1 MYPQLIPLIF
11 FSIAAAFTPGPNN
24 IIGSYSGFNFG
35 IKRSI
40 PLILGVTFGYT
51 ILIILA
57 AGGLNIVF
65 NAYPILKTI
74 IKIVGSIFLIYLA
87 YKISFQNQVQQ
98 KTIKNPVKFYD
109 TFIFQFIN
117 PKGVFA
123 AITSISLFVE
133 LGSNYFF
140 HSVFVVSV
148 SFFCALT
155 SILSWCL
162 LGKFLRRFSENRK
175 FIQFFNYTMSFSLIV
190 CVILIYLKIWKLIAK
205 ILSSLLEN

>member
-35 IKRSI
+35 IKKSI

-51 ILIILA
+51 ILITLA
-57 AGGLNIVF
+57 AGGLNIIF

-74 IKIVGSIFLIYLA
+74 IKVIGSIFLIYLA
-87 YKISFQNQVQQ
+87 YKISFQNQVQE
-98 KTIKNPVKFYD
+98 TVIKNPVKFFD
-109 TFIFQFIN
+109 TFIFQFVN

-133 LGSNYFF
+133 LGENYTF
-140 HSVFVVSV
+140 HSLVVIIV
-148 SFFCALT
+148 SFFCAIT
-155 SILSWCL
+155 SITSWCL
-162 LGKFLRRFSENRK
+162 LGKFLRRFAENK
-175 FIQFFNYTMSFSLIV
+175 NFIQRFNYTMSFSLIV
-190 CVILIYLKIWKLIAK
+190 CVILIYLKI
-205 ILSSLLEN
+205 

>member
-1 MYPQLIPLIF
+1 MYHNLLPLIF

-35 IKRSI
+35 IKKSL

-51 ILIILA
+51 TLITLA
-57 AGGLNIVF
+57 AAGLNLVF
-65 NAYPILKTI
+65 NTYPILKII
-74 IKIVGSIFLIYLA
+74 IKILGSLFLIYLA
-87 YKISFQNQVQQ
+87 YKISFQNQVE
-98 KTIKNPVKFYD
+98 KKKIKNPVKFYE
-109 TFIFQFIN
+109 TFVFQFIN

-140 HSVFVVSV
+140 HSLVVIIV
-148 SFFCALT
+148 SFCCAIT
-155 SILSWCL
+155 SITSWCL

-175 FIQFFNYTMSFSLIV
+175 FIQTFNYTMSFSLVV
-190 CVILIYLKIWKLIAK
+190 CVILIYLKI
-205 ILSSLLEN
+205 

>member
-11 FSIAAAFTPGPNN
+11 FSVVAAFTPGPNN

-35 IKRSI
+35 IKKSL

-51 ILIILA
+51 ILITLA
-57 AGGLNIVF
+57 AGGLNIIF
-65 NAYPILKTI
+65 SSYPILKTI

-87 YKISFQNQVQQ
+87 YKISFQSQIQ
-98 KTIKNPVKFYD
+98 KKIIKNPVKFFD

-133 LGSNYFF
+133 LGDSYLF
-140 HSVFVVSV
+140 HSIVVIAV
-148 SFFCALT
+148 SFLCAVT
-155 SILSWCL
+155 SITSWCL
-162 LGKFLRRFSENRK
+162 LGKFLRRFAENK
-175 FIQFFNYTMSFSLIV
+175 NFIQRFNYTMSFSLIV
-190 CVILIYLKIWKLIAK
+190 CVILIYLKI
-205 ILSSLLEN
+205 

>member
-11 FSIAAAFTPGPNN
+11 FSVAAAFTPGPNN

-35 IKRSI
+35 IKKSI

-51 ILIILA
+51 ILITLA
-57 AGGLNIVF
+57 AGGLNIIF
-65 NAYPILKTI
+65 SSYPVLKTI

-87 YKISFQNQVQQ
+87 YKISFQNQIQK
-98 KTIKNPVKFYD
+98 KTIKNPVKFFD

-133 LGSNYFF
+133 LGDSYLF
-140 HSVFVVSV
+140 HSVIVIAV
-148 SFFCALT
+148 SFLCAVT
-155 SILSWCL
+155 SITSWCL
-162 LGKFLRRFSENRK
+162 LGKFLRRFAENKK
-175 FIQFFNYTMSFSLIV
+175 FIQKFNYTMSFSLIV
-190 CVILIYLKIWKLIAK
+190 CVILIYLKI
-205 ILSSLLEN
+205 